1 MNLNWIHF
9 ERIEKVGQFNWGDS
23 LQKGNG
29 DKEYKGKNQKN
40 AKKDVRQ
47 YKR

>member
-1 MNLNWIHF
+1 MNLNWIQL
-9 ERIEKVGQFNWGDS
+9 EKAEPVGQFNWGDS

-29 DKEYKGKNQKN
+29 DKEQKGKNQKD